1 MSNITTLNGLAET
14 IFSGLTAYGRS
25 PIRNSGVP
33 VAMINITDIQRGN
46 LDLTELE
53 TVYADEAAKLERY
66 QVKAGD
72 VLITA
77 KGSSFKSAVVPET
90 PNFMILSSNLCAI
103 RLKSDSP
110 ISPALLQ
117 AWLES
122 PAGLGQLQI
131 QSQGSSI
138 LNLRPKGLGE
148 IQIPLPTAQQAQT
161 LNALVETY
169 RISINSARSAL
180 ESRQKI
186 ALSVIQQVFEK
197 AALNG

>member
-1 MSNITTLNGLAET
+1 
-14 IFSGLTAYGRS
+14 
-25 PIRNSGVP
+25 
-33 VAMINITDIQRGN
+33 
-46 LDLTELE
+46 
-53 TVYADEAAKLERY
+53 
-66 QVKAGD
+66 
-72 VLITA
+72 
-77 KGSSFKSAVVPET
+77 
-90 PNFMILSSNLCAI
+90 MILSSNLCAI
-103 RLKSDSP
+103 RLKADSP

-117 AWLES
+117 TWLES
-122 PAGLGQLQI
+122 PAGLGQLQM

-161 LNALVETY
+161 LNALAETY

-186 ALSVIQQVFEK
+186 ALSVIQQAFEK

>member
-77 KGSSFKSAVVPET
+77 KGSSFKSD
-90 PNFMILSSNLCAI
+90 NWHGFSFF
-103 RLKSDSP
+103 SDK
-110 ISPALLQ
+110 
-117 AWLES
+117 
-122 PAGLGQLQI
+122 GI
-131 QSQGSSI
+131 QSRRFQ
-138 LNLRPKGLGE
+138 NLHDKHVTV
-148 IQIPLPTAQQAQT
+148 IIVYV
-161 LNALVETY
+161 ALWFDFRFIKNELL
-169 RISINSARSAL
+169 IIIFFL
-180 ESRQKI
+180 
-186 ALSVIQQVFEK
+186 
-197 AALNG
+197 